1 MKYQFCNKK
10 CPILS
15 YIYFLIS
22 IQIKVIAQ
30 TLGVGRDFLEAHF
43 FTKCNKKQKQYD
55 YILITYY

>member
-10 CPILS
+10 SPILS

-22 IQIKVIAQ
+22 IQIKVIVQ

-43 FTKCNKKQKQYD
+43 FTKCNKKQKQCD